1 MKLPTKAVIAAAGL
15 GTRFLPQTKAMP
27 KEMLPIIDKPV
38 IQIIVEQLVEAG
50 VTEVIIVTGSTK
62 RAIEDHFDRS
72 DELENDLRAQGKDDL
87 AEEIKK
93 IAELAN
99 FVYIRQKGTP
109 KGTGRP
115 ILNAMDLIDKDEPFF
130 ALNADDFFKSEV
142 PEPVQLL
149 NVYKKTGGPVLAF
162 TKVEKNE
169 VKRYGIADVAEHL
182 DGNTFRLKGIVE
194 KPSPENAPSTYAVG
208 GCYILTPAIF
218 DILKQEKVVGVKGEM
233 VLAEAM
239 GELAQTTPMFG
250 CVIQG
255 TWHDAGSKS
264 SYLRAVV
271 DFALD
276 DPKIGPEFRTFLQER
291 LQR

>member
-1 MKLPTKAVIAAAGL
+1 MKLPTKAIIAAAGL

-50 VTEVIIVTGSTK
+50 VKDVIIVTGPTK
-62 RAIEDHFDRS
+62 RVIEDHFDRS
-72 DELENDLRAQGKDDL
+72 DELENELRAHGKADL
-87 AEEIKK
+87 AEEIKS

-99 FVYIRQKGTP
+99 FIYIRQKGTP

-115 ILNAMDLIDKDEPFF
+115 VLNAMHLIDKDEPFF
-130 ALNADDFFKSEV
+130 ALNADDFFKSDV

-149 NVYKKTGGPVLAF
+149 NVYKKTRGPVIAF
-162 TKVEKNE
+162 TKVEKSE
-169 VKRYGIADVAEHL
+169 VKRYGIANVAEHL
-182 DGNTFRLKGIVE
+182 DDNVFRLKGIIE
-194 KPSPENAPSTYAVG
+194 KPDPEKSPSTYAVG

-218 DILKQEKVVGVKGEM
+218 EVLKLEKVGVKGEI

-239 GELAQTTPMFG
+239 GEMAKTTPTFG

-255 TWHDAGSKS
+255 TWHDAGSKA

-276 DPKIGPEFRTFLQER
+276 DKNIGPEFRDFLKER